1 MKTATK
7 RKTKPAKR
15 PAKTAK
21 PAKVAKAAKPAR
33 HPAVN
38 GRAARPAPRAPES
51 ASQVARLSGMAAEER
66 PIIYV
71 NGRYVPKNQAAV
83 SVYDHGLLYG
93 DGIFEGI
100 RVYRGKIFKLE
111 QHMDR
116 LWRSA
121 EGIRLTIPISR
132 EEMIEVQRECV
143 RINGLYDAYI
153 RLLVTRGHGTL
164 GLDPRKCPKPG
175 VICIADQIA
184 LYPPEMYEEG
194 MRVVVANRPRI
205 PVAALD
211 PRLKSLNYLNNI
223 LAKCEG
229 IDHGCHE
236 VIMLNTEGYVAEC
249 SGDNIFVV
257 KNGDLFTPPTEA
269 GALEGITRQFVMD
282 TLAPDCGVRCIEK
295 MMRLDDVLEADEVF
309 LTGSAAEIVAVTQ
322 IDQHDGKRIT
332 RSTRITNGE
341 GPITARLRARFRQIV
356 TGDHIP
362 ED

>member
-1 MKTATK
+1 
-7 RKTKPAKR
+7 
-15 PAKTAK
+15 
-21 PAKVAKAAKPAR
+21 
-33 HPAVN
+33 
-38 GRAARPAPRAPES
+38 
-51 ASQVARLSGMAAEER
+51 MAAEDR

-71 NGRYVPKNQAAV
+71 NGRYLPKNQAAI

-100 RVYRGKIFKLE
+100 RVYRGRIFKLE

-132 EEMIEVQRECV
+132 KEMIEIQRECIRV
-143 RINGLYDAYI
+143 NNLYDAYI

-164 GLDPRKCPKPG
+164 GLDPRKCPRPG

-211 PRLKSLNYLNNI
+211 PRIKSLNYLNNI

-236 VIMLNTEGYVAEC
+236 VIMLNGEGYVAEC

-257 KNGDLFTPPTEA
+257 KNGDVFTPPTQA

-282 TLAPDCGVRCIEK
+282 TLGPDCGVRCVEK

-309 LTGSAAEIVAVTQ
+309 LTGSAAEMVAVTQ
-322 IDQHDGKRIT
+322 IDQHDGTRIT
-332 RSTRITNGE
+332 RSTRITHGE